1 MPKPPLQFSRPG
13 RPETRDAQ
21 RDLRPAPS
29 PEIDLDSSEVQAFSL
44 RGRVTVPPS
53 VEDGT
58 GEGARAVAPPAP
70 SPAPPLGREPS
81 LPDGLV
87 LDDPWRH
94 VAVKLPAIS
103 GRKLSEIADLRCSK
117 RTRVALEV
125 LRGPLRDLAH
135 AHRTG
140 EYPPLTRVSAGVA
153 RSGVSLILPQ
163 DLAGDLRYVVETRGA
178 VKAQILARL
187 LVPEIDALYSKE
199 ILGRH

>member
-1 MPKPPLQFSRPG
+1 MPKPPLQFTRPA
-13 RPETRDAQ
+13 RPETRDEQ
-21 RDLRPAPS
+21 RDLRPASS
-29 PEIDLDSSEVQAFSL
+29 PAIDLDSPEVQAFSL

-58 GEGARAVAPPAP
+58 GEGARAIAPPAP
-70 SPAPPLGREPS
+70 ALGREPS
-81 LPDGLV
+81 LPDDLV

-94 VAVKLPAIS
+94 VAVKLPAVS
-103 GRKLSEIADLRCSK
+103 GRKLSDVADLRCSK

-125 LRGPLRDLAH
+125 LRRPLRDLAR

-140 EYPPLTRVSAGVA
+140 EYPPLRRVSAGVS

-163 DLAGDLRYVVETRGA
+163 DLADDLRYVVETRGA

-187 LVPEIDALYSKE
+187 LVPEIDAIYLKE
-199 ILGRH
+199 ILGRN